1 MNEIPKVNTP
11 NVNTIPA
18 NMGPANTGPANMGP
32 ANTGPAN
39 TGPANMGPANMG
51 TANMG
56 TANMG
61 LANMGTANIS
71 SIFTGTT
78 FIYML
83 IFLAIY
89 SIIYFILG
97 IFMGGSVESGGP
109 LRIIRIVDILIIILV
124 IIYVTTKY
132 AGLSIQ
138 AFNASL
144 LDSLK
149 SFKGF
154 ADNPYSIFTVMAFLI
169 ALYAVI
175 FLVKI
180 PMTSILKPITIMVLE
195 TATILLFVALLIIDF
210 FKYIL
215 KIDLLAL
222 IFDYF
227 MNDLKKPVSTTSP
240 PEEKTPV
247 STCPGITTEPPGEV
261 FNIRNNLYT
270 YEEAREV
277 CSVYGA
283 KMATYDQV
291 EKAYN
296 DGGEWCSYGWSEG
309 QMALFPTQKSTWDS
323 LQSKDKCNT
332 KKINNACGR
341 PGINGGIIKN
351 PNVRFGV
358 NCYGKKPPPTESD
371 NALMKANIERKVTES
386 PKDAALHAK
395 MELWKKNADKY
406 LLVNSFNKQK
416 WAQ

>member
-1 MNEIPKVNTP
+1 MNEIPKVNIP
-11 NVNTIPA
+11 KANMGNVNTS
-18 NMGPANTGPANMGP
+18 N
-32 ANTGPAN
+32 
-39 TGPANMGPANMG
+39 
-51 TANMG
+51 
-56 TANMG
+56 
-61 LANMGTANIS
+61 
-71 SIFTGTT
+71 IFTGTT

-97 IFMGGSVESGGP
+97 IFMGGSAESGGP
-109 LRIIRIVDILIIILV
+109 LRIIRIIDILILILV
-124 IIYVTTKY
+124 VIYVATKY
-132 AGLSIQ
+132 TGLSVQ
-138 AFNASL
+138 EFTTSL
-144 LDSLK
+144 SDSLK

-154 ADNPYSIFTVMAFLI
+154 ADNPYSIFTVIVFLL
-169 ALYAVI
+169 ALYTVI
-175 FLVKI
+175 FFVKI
-180 PMTSILKPITIMVLE
+180 PMTAILKPVSIMIVE

-210 FKYIL
+210 FKYVL
-215 KIDLLAL
+215 KIDLLSL
-222 IFDYF
+222 ILDYF
-227 MNDLKKPVSTTSP
+227 INDLNKRPVSTTSP

-283 KMATYDQV
+283 KMATYDQI

-323 LQSKDKCNT
+323 LQTNKDKCNT

-371 NALMKANIERKVTES
+371 NALMKANVEVKIPES
-386 PKDAALHAK
+386 AKDAALREK
-395 MELWKKNADKY
+395 MDLWKKNADKY

-416 WAQ
+416 WSQ